1 MAAIAGMPDPL
12 DPIKKPQQAPQPV
25 GLDPYEGV
33 KNMARDAASAVRGAG
48 QSAAGV
54 VQGAMPAP
62 MPPSSLPSFSNT
74 VQPAVQAADAA
85 LRAAPEAASRGW
97 KAVTGAAGGVGAA
110 VSTAARSAGGAV
122 LDATNTPTP
131 AAKPL
136 MGPDAGSSI
145 LPTLQKLDTH
155 MRERTAAVPG
165 LLSDAGKTFA
175 AQVAPPS
182 SNYVGNGPTDP
193 DTNGRKPAP
202 GVDLR
207 VAAGQLVDR
216 VGAGL
221 FGSDY
226 QRELTQTPK
235 MDPFAYRPAA
245 PAPTATAPATPA
257 QPTAPAPT
265 VTPPAA
271 ASAPAPL
278 AKPSPEQ
285 SVQLQALISK
295 QNNNRTPVSDPYAPV
310 PGSQAAPTAGMPA
323 PGGGG
328 ADLNGTPSQQ
338 TAYWAQQKA
347 GLEERGRYA
356 DAQATQQQAFNM
368 MQADQDFK
376 AKILED
382 IKANGEKYGPATM
395 QALASLAGVSSGAQ
409 APASAGTTGL
419 ASMANHMGMAAGE
432 AEKNALTARG
442 QDLTYAGHL
451 LTGTNDMAKAKL
463 NAEVQREGHGA
474 QKEIHAGNNA
484 SAQQRAETAANAAK
498 YGYDKTQETAL
509 TGRDVWKQDAA
520 DPRYAVNGAGQRRR
534 YVELGAPPPKK

>member
-33 KNMARDAASAVRGAG
+33 KNMARDAASAVRSQFAP
-48 QSAAGV
+48 Q
-54 VQGAMPAP
+54 PAP
-62 MPPSSLPSFSNT
+62 P
-74 VQPAVQAADAA
+74 VA
-85 LRAAPEAASRGW
+85 
-97 KAVTGAAGGVGAA
+97 
-110 VSTAARSAGGAV
+110 
-122 LDATNTPTP
+122 
-131 AAKPL
+131 PL
-136 MGPDAGSSI
+136 MGPDTGSSV
-145 LPTLQKLDTH
+145 LPVLQKLDTH

-175 AQVAPPS
+175 AQFEKPS
-182 SNYVGNGPTDP
+182 SNYVGDGPTDP

-207 VAAGQLVDR
+207 VAAGQLMDR
-216 VGAGL
+216 IGAGV

-226 QRELTQTPK
+226 QRELTQAPK
-235 MDPFAYRPAA
+235 VDPFAYRPAA
-245 PAPTATAPATPA
+245 PAAPAAATPPTAAIPAS
-257 QPTAPAPT
+257 T

-271 ASAPAPL
+271 VAPAPAAL

-295 QNNNRTPVSDPYAPV
+295 QNSNRTPVSDPYAPV
-310 PGSQAAPTAGMPA
+310 PGTQAAPTAGMPA

-356 DAQATQQQAFNM
+356 DAQAAQQQAFGM

-395 QALASLAGVSSGAQ
+395 QALASLAGVNSGAHG
-409 APASAGTTGL
+409 PASAGVTGL
-419 ASMANHMGMAAGE
+419 ASMANHMGMAAGD

-463 NAEVQREGHGA
+463 NADVQREGHST

-484 SAQQRAETAANAAK
+484 SAERRANTAADAQRHHTDTSVALAEAAR
-498 YGYDKTQETAL
+498 GDW
-509 TGRDVWKQDAA
+509 VPSPMV
-520 DPRYAVNGAGQRRR
+520 PREFVNKRGQTRMGMP
-534 YVELGAPPPKK
+534 VVPPK